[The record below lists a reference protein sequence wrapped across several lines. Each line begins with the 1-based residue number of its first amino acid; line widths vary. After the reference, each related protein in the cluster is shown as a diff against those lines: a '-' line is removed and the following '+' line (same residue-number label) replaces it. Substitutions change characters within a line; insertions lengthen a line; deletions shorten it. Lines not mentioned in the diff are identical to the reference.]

1 MSTSYSLDLRRVAV
15 ARFDEG
21 LSAEDVGA
29 MLDIH
34 PNTIRRWVKQ
44 RDTRGTLE
52 NRPHGGGHTPKL
64 IDEDRQRL
72 RELHEA
78 DTDAYLRELVE
89 RLAEATGKRVSI
101 HTVDR
106 ELRKMGITRK
116 KNTSKQPNKTRL
128 KSKRHDKSS

>member
-1 MSTSYSLDLRRVAV
+1 M
-15 ARFDEG
+15 
-21 LSAEDVGA
+21 
-29 MLDIH
+29 
-34 PNTIRRWVKQ
+34 
-44 RDTRGTLE
+44 
-52 NRPHGGGHTPKL
+52 
-64 IDEDRQRL
+64 
-72 RELHEA
+72 HEA

>member
-29 MLDIH
+29 MLDVH

-44 RDTRGTLE
+44 RDERGTLE
-52 NRPHGGGHTPKL
+52 DRPHGGGTAPKL
-64 IDEDRQRL
+64 SEQDRQKL

-78 DTDAYLRELVE
+78 DGDAYLRELVE

-101 HTVDR
+101 HTIDR

-116 KNTSKQPNKTRL
+116 KNTSKQPNKTSP
-128 KSKRHDKSS
+128 KSKQQEKSS

>member
-1 MSTSYSLDLRRVAV
+1 MKNSYSLDLRRVAV

-29 MLDIH
+29 MLDVH

-52 NRPHGGGHTPKL
+52 NRPHAGGHTPKL
-64 IDEDRQRL
+64 NAQDRQKL

-78 DTDAYLRELVE
+78 DQDAYLRELVE

-101 HTVDR
+101 HTIDR
-106 ELRKMGITRK
+106 ELRNMGITRK
-116 KNTSKQPNKTRL
+116 KNTSKQPSKTSR
-128 KSKRHDKSS
+128 KSKLQEKNS